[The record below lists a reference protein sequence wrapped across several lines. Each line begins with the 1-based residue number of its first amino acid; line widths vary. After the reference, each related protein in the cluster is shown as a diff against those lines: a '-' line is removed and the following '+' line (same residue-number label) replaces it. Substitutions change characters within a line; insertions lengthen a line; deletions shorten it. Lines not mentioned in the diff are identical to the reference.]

1 MFVVTAAGRAAW
13 ESQDAAVPEDYRR
26 MLWLIDV
33 QGDTRAIRS
42 LLREH
47 PEHLVRDWLRELVDL
62 RLLEARERGASL
74 DTTFPLAIDDGRA
87 PADGGAGAAAT
98 LANTGA
104 YLAPRRTEARTA
116 KPPSETTILIV
127 EDDPD
132 QLALADLRVS
142 AADYRVRTAAS
153 VDQLTHR
160 LLSEPAPDLLLLD
173 VMLPDGNGFDVLTKL
188 RRHPR
193 FSTLPIVMLTV
204 VSDEEHVA
212 QGLALG
218 ADGYVTKPY
227 SKDILIGVVKGV
239 LGTPP

>member
-1 MFVVTAAGRAAW
+1 MFVVTAVGRGAW
-13 ESQDAAVPEDYRR
+13 ETQDAAVPQDYRR
-26 MLWLIDV
+26 ILWLIDV
-33 QGDTRAIRS
+33 QGDARAIRS

-47 PEHLVRDWLRELVDL
+47 PEQLVRDWLRELVDL
-62 RLLEARERGASL
+62 RLLEVRDRGASL
-74 DTTFPLAIDDGRA
+74 DTPFPLVLDPQAT
-87 PADGGAGAAAT
+87 ADGAEAAAA
-98 LANTGA
+98 LASTGA
-104 YLAPRRTEARTA
+104 YLAPRPAEGRKP

-142 AADYRVRTAAS
+142 AADYNVRTAAS
-153 VDQLTHR
+153 VEQLAHR
-160 LLSEPAPDLLLLD
+160 LLDETVPDLLLLD
-173 VMLPDGNGFDVLTKL
+173 VMLPDGNGFDVLAKL
-188 RRHPR
+188 RRHPK
-193 FSTLPIVMLTV
+193 FSTLPVVLLTA

-212 QGLALG
+212 RGLALG